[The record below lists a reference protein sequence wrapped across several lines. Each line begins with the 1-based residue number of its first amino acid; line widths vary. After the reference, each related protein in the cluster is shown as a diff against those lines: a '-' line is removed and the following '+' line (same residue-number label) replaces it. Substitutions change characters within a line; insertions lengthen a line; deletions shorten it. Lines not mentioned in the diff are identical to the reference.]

1 MAKEKAVEF
10 LKMLEGDEK
19 LHSRIQEKTPAE
31 VAETARGLSFDFT
44 EEELN
49 AAVAEMKAERARQK
63 EPVSLP
69 AESLDRVVGGMFG
82 EGETAP
88 DGHELGCLLSWHGND
103 WQEEHKVYCHK
114 ESLCDHHF
122 YVCLVTSNKSHNL
135 YMDS

>member
-1 MAKEKAVEF
+1 MNGHPDSEKHSER
-10 LKMLEGDEK
+10 MLT
-19 LHSRIQEKTPAE
+19 L
-31 VAETARGLSFDFT
+31 
-44 EEELN
+44 
-49 AAVAEMKAERARQK
+49 AAMQ
-63 EPVSLP
+63 PVSLP